1 MTFLLCAWALA
12 GLATLGYLTIARA
25 LARRRRPRAT
35 RVSLPRPSARPSPS
49 AIASSHPSSPPAHIA
64 LRSAQGERPTAFSST
79 LVVKES
85 HAILGEGHWQHHE
98 AVQSRFGQVMC
109 MFFAGS
115 VQIVCAC
122 KILFSVWSSNRA
134 KRPRRG
140 AHWGGMGAWG
150 AFPSVPGAPGARGTA
165 YCPRQ
170 FLPELA
176 SYGRGA

>member
-1 MTFLLCAWALA
+1 M
-12 GLATLGYLTIARA
+12 ATLGYLTIARA

-115 VQIVCAC
+115 VKLCA
-122 KILFSVWSSNRA
+122 RA
-134 KRPRRG
+134 KFCSPCGRRIG
-140 AHWGGMGAWG
+140 PNAH
-150 AFPSVPGAPGARGTA
+150 VGARIGVVWVRGGPSRPSRGRLGRA
-165 YCPRQ
+165 
-170 FLPELA
+170 
-176 SYGRGA
+176 GRGKLEGNSTPN

>member
-1 MTFLLCAWALA
+1 M
-12 GLATLGYLTIARA
+12 ATLGYLTIARA
-25 LARRRRPRAT
+25 LARRRRLRAT

-85 HAILGEGHWQHHE
+85 HAILAEGHWQHHE

-115 VQIVCAC
+115 VKLCA
-122 KILFSVWSSNRA
+122 RA
-134 KRPRRG
+134 KFCSPCGRRIG
-140 AHWGGMGAWG
+140 PNAH
-150 AFPSVPGAPGARGTA
+150 VGARIGVVWVRGG
-165 YCPRQ
+165 PSRQ
-170 FLPELA
+170 
-176 SYGRGA
+176 SRGRLGRAGRATLQGNSSPT